1 VTLVSAKD
9 KVTDWPNV
17 KYKTWQIIGGICTE
31 RVRIEKEISDRNCQ
45 RLAGGGEDD
54 LENTG
59 RTVRNKKRGEVSFG
73 SGGEFYCAWP

>member
-31 RVRIEKEISDRNCQ
+31 RVRIEKEISDRN
-45 RLAGGGEDD
+45 LSEVSGGKMTLRTQE
-54 LENTG
+54 G
-59 RTVRNKKRGEVSFG
+59 RCGIRRGER
-73 SGGEFYCAWP
+73 

>member
-1 VTLVSAKD
+1 
-9 KVTDWPNV
+9 VTDWPNV

-31 RVRIEKEISDRNCQ
+31 RVRIEKEISDRN
-45 RLAGGGEDD
+45 LSEVSGGEDD